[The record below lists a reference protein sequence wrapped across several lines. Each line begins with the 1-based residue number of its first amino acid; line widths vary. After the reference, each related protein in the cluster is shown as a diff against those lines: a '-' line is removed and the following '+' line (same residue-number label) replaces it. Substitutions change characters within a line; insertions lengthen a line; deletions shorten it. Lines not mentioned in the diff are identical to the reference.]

1 MFLMARWRC
10 RSNCC
15 PIYGHNS
22 SLSHHLVK
30 TLSISQCGIVKLS
43 ECVVIGDWKWLGG
56 NTMLGYYGNLREGR
70 SADNRCCQPHPPGW
84 HTSQLRSILTSVQ
97 RTINA
102 SVGLLRLLAGQTMLF
117 FKALLMLFKKLK
129 FTMWYTIHEPFH
141 PKHHKE
147 GNCPEIT
154 LFMSAGSPT
163 LINNSPLLGLF
174 LWEPLLT
181 TAAVASH
188 NVTLVPLKSIF
199 THHIIF
205 QILGWPQEPL
215 KHDQLHHSLIVEKY
229 ENHSVNWV
237 QFRPLFKLSLSLVN
251 WD

>member
-1 MFLMARWRC
+1 MSVWWLAIGSGWVVTPWWVITGTWERGGVPITVVASHTPQAGIHLNSDQFWLQFKELSMLVLVCYDALFLR
-10 RSNCC
+10 
-15 PIYGHNS
+15 
-22 SLSHHLVK
+22 
-30 TLSISQCGIVKLS
+30 
-43 ECVVIGDWKWLGG
+43 
-56 NTMLGYYGNLREGR
+56 YYW
-70 SADNRCCQPHPPGW
+70 C
-84 HTSQLRSILTSVQ
+84 
-97 RTINA
+97 
-102 SVGLLRLLAGQTMLF
+102 
-117 FKALLMLFKKLK
+117 FKKK
-129 FTMWYTIHEPFH
+129 NEFYTMWYEPFH

-181 TAAVASH
+181 NAAVASH